1 MTKKAKRRRQRQ
13 STSTVLEVV
22 DSSGL
27 TDADWTTIN
36 KLRRTIERGGE
47 GFAAE
52 LKKLERDPLRYVRVI
67 GAIFPDM
74 VREAIRDALAEKGIS
89 ADDLSEIIEKRTK
102 PARLQ

>member
-27 TDADWTTIN
+27 SDADWTTIN
-36 KLRRTIERGGE
+36 RLRRTVERGGE

-52 LKKLERDPLRYVRVI
+52 LKKLEQDPLRYVRVI
-67 GAIFPDM
+67 GAIYPDLI
-74 VREAIRDALAEKGIS
+74 REKIRDALAEKGIT
-89 ADDLSEIIEKRTK
+89 ADDLREIIKR
-102 PARLQ
+102 RLH